1 MDIMWYWCVE
11 VKIQQRVVWF
21 CKASIKICYI
31 SLFECKGPWIL
42 KQISAASRC
51 ILVLFAIV
59 WTPKKMHPKSSCNL
73 FSIHISCLNYM
84 KYSIRI
90 VKNKNLFKR
99 HKYPSPNAFSI
110 KYFWTLSCNHWGGFW
125 VSLNYPILNFKKTV
139 CPKTFWVQHC
149 W

>member
-1 MDIMWYWCVE
+1 MIMDIMWYLCVE

-42 KQISAASRC
+42 KTDQCC
-51 ILVLFAIV
+51 IQMYFGTVWIV
-59 WTPKKMHPKSSCNL
+59 WAPKKMHPKSSCNF
-73 FSIHISCLNYM
+73 FSIYVSCLNYM

-110 KYFWTLSCNHWGGFW
+110 KYFWTLSCNHWGGFE
-125 VSLNYPILNFKKTV
+125 Y
-139 CPKTFWVQHC
+139 H
-149 W
+149 